1 MTANNDLQHLESTTT
16 ITLAANNTISGFRGP
31 VSVKRAFV
39 EHPQAF
45 MKLLDEMTQVL
56 RVENRKQMELEL

>member
-1 MTANNDLQHLESTTT
+1 MTTNNDLQFLRSETT

-31 VSVKRAFV
+31 VSVKRAFA
-39 EHPQAF
+39 EHPEAF

-56 RVENRKQMELEL
+56 RIENRKQMELEL